1 MRFWK
6 NKGKQW
12 RKQWFLENGS
22 TFLKEL
28 IAGCNG
34 KTNPIRSYSS
44 DQILK
49 ATNGFDPS
57 HYVTSDL
64 YYTWF
69 TGTIEDRSYMI
80 KMYPEEK
87 VRGDGDGIGA
97 VYNDIVISAR
107 VTNHSNFLKLLG
119 CCLEFPSPVLVFEN
133 AENGAL
139 GHQGGIGSKDTEL
152 LPWVVRLKVAKEI
165 ANAVTY
171 LHTEFPR
178 IIVHRNITPMNVF
191 LDKNWTAKLSDF
203 SLSLT
208 LPEGKSQMEDQVLG
222 WPGYLDPS
230 YLHTSIVTEYAD
242 VYSFGIFMM
251 VLLIGRHGMA
261 PRSDVRFI
269 DIRNYVR
276 GLEEKG
282 EFVETIFKVGVRDIV
297 EAERSQVDK
306 FVERMFRCCEKSV
319 EKRPKMINVAK
330 ELKRIER
337 SLVDTPAC
345 LRFYQYVLWTRI
357 GDELCQ
363 VPKIFDSLICMLLDR
378 REG

>member
-1 MRFWK
+1 MKFWR
-6 NKGKQW
+6 NKGKER
-12 RKQWFLENGS
+12 RKQWFLDNGS

-34 KTNPIRSYSS
+34 KTNPIRSFSS

-57 HYVTSDL
+57 RYVTSDL

-69 TGTIEDRSYMI
+69 TGSIEDRSYMI

-107 VTNHSNFLKLLG
+107 VTNHINFLKLLG
-119 CCLEFPSPVLVFEN
+119 CCLEFPCPVLVFEN

-139 GHQGGIGSKDTEL
+139 GHQGGIGSKDTEF
-152 LPWVVRLKVAKEI
+152 LPWDVRLKVAKEI

-191 LDKNWTAKLSDF
+191 LDNNWTAKLSDF
-203 SLSLT
+203 SLALT
-208 LPEGKSQMEDQVLG
+208 LPEGKSQMEDQVMG

-269 DIRNYVR
+269 DIRSYVR
-276 GLEEKG
+276 GLQEKG
-282 EFVETIFKVGVRDIV
+282 EFIETIYRVGVRDIV
-297 EAERSQVDK
+297 EAERFQVDK
-306 FVERMFRCCEKSV
+306 FVELTFRCCERSV
-319 EKRPKMINVAK
+319 EKRPKMIDVAK
-330 ELKRIER
+330 ELKRIHR
-337 SLVDTPAC
+337 SLVMVEPVVLA
-345 LRFYQYVLWTRI
+345 LRIQHL
-357 GDELCQ
+357 
-363 VPKIFDSLICMLLDR
+363 
-378 REG
+378 